1 MCQTSNLG
9 VLTATSYRKEIGKL
23 NLELHTVVC
32 DIRCVMKEIRLVCNA
47 EVDDDQDTDSASQAS
62 HSEEIHSQD
71 PLPTYGNSSAGGL
84 LSAVQE
90 GPQPDGTVKDFE
102 SKACSS
108 SDEDDT
114 SKADAE
120 AELIAKYSGLADGD
134 SGKMVPASDLLA
146 MMQVVNRNSDR
157 LAELQSRRQGSA
169 GGGSSGSTGPGL
181 GAGQRLDEETGQLR
195 DATVQRVRDKLAWLD
210 GVVMAEMQRRQDSM
224 ERQESG
230 M

>member
-1 MCQTSNLG
+1 MNFCRERRSLTAQRVLRMRKSVELHRHKQQAMKQMCQTSNLG

-157 LAELQSRRQGSA
+157 LAVSAVSNGNRQI
-169 GGGSSGSTGPGL
+169 
-181 GAGQRLDEETGQLR
+181 
-195 DATVQRVRDKLAWLD
+195 
-210 GVVMAEMQRRQDSM
+210 
-224 ERQESG
+224 
-230 M
+230 